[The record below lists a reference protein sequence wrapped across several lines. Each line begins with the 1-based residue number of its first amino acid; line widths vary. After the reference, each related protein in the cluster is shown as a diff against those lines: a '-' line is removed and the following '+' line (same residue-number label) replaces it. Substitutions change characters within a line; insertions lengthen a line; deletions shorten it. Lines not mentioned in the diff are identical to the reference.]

1 MSVYRMTLRFNL
13 EDALE
18 RGAAEYL
25 QKLRHG
31 DGNRFV
37 VGAVLARI
45 QAENDDPVDFILL
58 NSILLWL
65 LIDELRLSE
74 YIAPL
79 IILMITVP
87 TNFVLN
93 KYWSFKTETI
103 DEEN

>member
-13 EDALE
+13 EDAQE

-45 QAENDDPVDFILL
+45 QAENADPVELTLL
-58 NSILLWL
+58 NSIRRIFREEMRMLPPTQE
-65 LIDELRLSE
+65 I
-74 YIAPL
+74 P
-79 IILMITVP
+79 VP
-87 TNFVLN
+87 ALPAEEPEDQSVLDDL
-93 KYWSFKTETI
+93 KLFG
-103 DEEN
+103 

>member
-13 EDALE
+13 EDAQE

-45 QAENDDPVDFILL
+45 QAENADPVDFILL
-58 NSILLWL
+58 NSIRQIFREEMRMLPPTQ
-65 LIDELRLSE
+65 ES
-74 YIAPL
+74 
-79 IILMITVP
+79 TVP
-87 TNFVLN
+87 ALPAEEQEDQSVLDDLEL
-93 KYWSFKTETI
+93 FG
-103 DEEN
+103 

>member
-13 EDALE
+13 EDAQE

-58 NSILLWL
+58 NSIRQIFREEMRMLPPTQ
-65 LIDELRLSE
+65 E
-74 YIAPL
+74 
-79 IILMITVP
+79 ITVP
-87 TNFVLN
+87 ALPAEEPEDQSVLDDLEL
-93 KYWSFKTETI
+93 FG
-103 DEEN
+103 